1 MGQVIS
7 STANGAEATGNSPVA
22 SGSTHE
28 VALTITGLNK
38 TFGGTKALS
47 DASLTVRKGTVHALL
62 GGNGSGKS
70 TSIKILAAV
79 YTADSGDL
87 TIFGQP
93 YSLTGY
99 TSNIAQSAGLRFVH
113 QDLGLFPELS
123 IEENF
128 ALDAGYPKNKL
139 GGVAWKKLR
148 SHVKNL
154 LVEYEIDA
162 EPWQPV
168 QSLRPSDR
176 TMVAIARALQDQ
188 VDGEDLILILDE
200 PTASLAL
207 HESTRLLEQVRR
219 RADKGQTVV
228 MVSHRLQEVLTVAHD
243 FTIFR
248 DGKVVGAL
256 VDASPTEDE
265 LVEIMAG
272 SLVKSLRPTGSV
284 SHARSEEVVVLKNI
298 NSGPLRGV
306 NLTVHA
312 GEIVGIAGLV
322 GSGRS
327 SILQNIFGAVQHAK
341 GTITLN
347 GAEFAPKHIEDAMD
361 AGVAMV
367 PENRVQDA
375 AFMDLSV
382 RENIAA
388 SVLRENWVRGW
399 MSRRKDRGV
408 ARKLIDNFSVK
419 VAGPE
424 ALFSSMSGGN
434 QQKVVIARWMQRNP
448 SLLLLDEPTQGVDVM
463 SRADIYSVIRD
474 AASQGMAVIVAS
486 SDVSELHALSDRV
499 VILRSGRITDEINAG
514 DLDVDYLNRL
524 VLKDPTGSIAT
535 VKQSTLRR
543 KSHVR

>member
-7 STANGAEATGNSPVA
+7 TSAKGAEAAGYTPAA
-22 SGSTHE
+22 SGSTSE
-28 VALTITGLNK
+28 IALTITGLNK
-38 TFGGTKALS
+38 TFGGTQALS

-87 TIFGQP
+87 TILGKH
-93 YSLTGY
+93 YSLSGY
-99 TSNIAQSAGLRFVH
+99 TAQIAQQAGLRFVH
-113 QDLGLFPELS
+113 QDLGLFPQLS

-128 ALDAGYPKNKL
+128 ALDAGYPLNRL
-139 GGVAWKKLR
+139 GGVSWKKLR
-148 SHVKNL
+148 SRVTRL
-154 LVEYEIDA
+154 LEEYEIDA
-162 EPWQPV
+162 DPWAPV

-188 VDGEDLILILDE
+188 VEGEDLILVLDE

-207 HESTRLLEQVRR
+207 HESTRLLEQIRR

-228 MVSHRLQEVLTVAHD
+228 MVSHRMQEVLSVAHD

-248 DGKVVGAL
+248 DGKVVGDL
-256 VDASPTEDE
+256 QNASPTEEE

-272 SLVKSLRPTGSV
+272 SLVKSLRPTGSL
-284 SHARSEEVVVLKNI
+284 SHARQEEVVVIKNLHG
-298 NSGPLRGV
+298 GPLRGV

-312 GEIVGIAGLV
+312 GEIVGIGGLV

-327 SILQNIFGAVQHAK
+327 SILQNIFGAVHHTK
-341 GTITLN
+341 GSITLN
-347 GAEFAPKHIEDAMD
+347 GKDFAPAHIEDAMD

-375 AFMDLSV
+375 AFLDLSL

-388 SVLRENWVRGW
+388 SVYRENYVKGR
-399 MSRRKDRGV
+399 MSRRKDRSV
-408 ARKLIDNFSVK
+408 AHQMIERFAIK
-419 VAGPE
+419 VAGPD

-434 QQKVVIARWMQRNP
+434 QQKAILARWMQRKP
-448 SLLLLDEPTQGVDVM
+448 TLLLLDEPTQGVDVM
-463 SRADIYSVIRD
+463 SRADIYSAIRE
-474 AASQGMAVIVAS
+474 AAKSGMAVIVAS
-486 SDVSELHALSDRV
+486 SDVSELHALCDRV
-499 VILRSGRITDEINAG
+499 AILRSGRITDEVLAG
-514 DLDVDYLNRL
+514 DLEVDYLNRL
-524 VLKDPTGSIAT
+524 VLIDPTGTIP
-535 VKQSTLRR
+535 VVR
-543 KSHVR
+543 KKNARKA

>member
-7 STANGAEATGNSPVA
+7 TTAKGAEAAGVSPAA
-22 SGSTHE
+22 SGSTSE
-28 VALTITGLNK
+28 IALTITGLNK
-38 TFGGTKALS
+38 AFGGTQALS
-47 DASLTVRKGTVHALL
+47 NASLNVRKGTVHALL

-87 TIFGQP
+87 TIFGKN

-99 TSNIAQSAGLRFVH
+99 TSKTAQQAGLRFVH

-128 ALDAGYPKNKL
+128 ALDAGYPKNAL

-148 SHVKNL
+148 AHVTRL
-154 LVEYEIDA
+154 LDEYEIDA
-162 EPWQPV
+162 DPWAPV
-168 QSLRPSDR
+168 DSLRPSDR

-188 VDGEDLILILDE
+188 VEGEDLILVLDE

-228 MVSHRLQEVLTVAHD
+228 MVSHRLQEVLSVAHD
-243 FTIFR
+243 FTVFR
-248 DGKVVGAL
+248 DGKVVGNL
-256 VDASPTEDE
+256 IDASPTEDE

-284 SHARSEEVVVLKNI
+284 SHSRHEEVVKLTNVHG
-298 NSGPLRGV
+298 GPLRGV

-327 SILQNIFGAVQHAK
+327 SLLQNIFGAVRPTK

-347 GAEFAPKHIEDAMD
+347 GEEFAPKHIEDAMD
-361 AGVAMV
+361 AGVALV
-367 PENRVQDA
+367 PEDRGHDA
-375 AFMDLSV
+375 AFADLTV

-388 SVLRENWVRGW
+388 SVLRENWVKGW
-399 MSRRKDRGV
+399 ISRTKERSV
-408 ARKLIDNFSVK
+408 ARGLINDFSVK

-434 QQKVVIARWMQRNP
+434 QQKVILARWMQRKP

-474 AASQGMAVIVAS
+474 AAAAGMAVIVAS

-499 VILRSGRITDEINAG
+499 AILRSGRITDEVVAG
-514 DLDVDYLNRL
+514 ELEVDYLNRL
-524 VLKDPTGSIAT
+524 VLKDPTGTIPV
-535 VKQSTLRR
+535 VKKNAR
-543 KSHVR
+543 KA

>member
-1 MGQVIS
+1 MSNKPLSGS
-7 STANGAEATGNSPVA
+7 EAAGFSPAA
-22 SGSTHE
+22 SGSHSE

-38 TFGGTKALS
+38 SFGGTQALS

-87 TIFGQP
+87 TIFGKP
-93 YSLTGY
+93 YSLSGY
-99 TSNIAQSAGLRFVH
+99 TSQTAQQAGLRFVH

-128 ALDAGYPKNKL
+128 ALDAGYPL
-139 GGVAWKKLR
+139 RSYGGVDWKKLR
-148 SHVKNL
+148 AHVSRL
-154 LVEYEIDA
+154 LTEYEIDA
-162 EPWQPV
+162 DPWAPV

-188 VDGEDLILILDE
+188 VEGEDLILVLDE

-228 MVSHRLQEVLTVAHD
+228 MVSHRLQEVLSVAHD
-243 FTIFR
+243 FTVFR
-248 DGKVVGAL
+248 DGKVVGTL
-256 VDASPTEDE
+256 TDASPTEDE

-272 SLVKSLRPTGSV
+272 SLVKSLRPTGSQ
-284 SHARSEEVVVLKNI
+284 SHARNEEVVVLKSI
-298 NSGPLRGV
+298 HGGPLRGV

-312 GEIVGIAGLV
+312 GEILGIAGLV

-327 SILQNIFGAVQHAK
+327 SILLNIFGSVKPSK
-341 GTITLN
+341 GTIILN
-347 GAEFAPKHIEDAMD
+347 GKEFTPKHIDEAMD

-375 AFMDLSV
+375 AFSDLSV

-399 MSRRKDRGV
+399 MSRTKERGI
-408 ARKLIDNFSVK
+408 ARKLIERFSVK
-419 VAGPE
+419 VAGPD

-434 QQKVVIARWMQRNP
+434 QQKVVLARWMQRNP

-463 SRADIYSVIRD
+463 SRADIYSVIRE
-474 AASQGMAVIVAS
+474 AAAAGMAVIVAS

-499 VILRSGRITDEINAG
+499 AILRSGRITDEVVAG
-514 DLDVDYLNRL
+514 ELEIDYLNRL
-524 VLKDPTGSIAT
+524 VLKDPTGAIPVVKSAIA
-535 VKQSTLRR
+535 R
-543 KSHVR
+543 KARS

>member
-1 MGQVIS
+1 MSNKPLSGS
-7 STANGAEATGNSPVA
+7 EAAGFSPAA
-22 SGSTHE
+22 SGSHSE

-38 TFGGTKALS
+38 SFGGTQALS

-87 TIFGQP
+87 TIFGKP
-93 YSLTGY
+93 YSLSGY
-99 TSNIAQSAGLRFVH
+99 TSQTAQQAGLRFVH

-128 ALDAGYPKNKL
+128 ALDAGYPL
-139 GGVAWKKLR
+139 RSYGGVDWKKLR
-148 SHVKNL
+148 AHVSRL
-154 LVEYEIDA
+154 LTEYEIDA
-162 EPWQPV
+162 DPWAPV

-188 VDGEDLILILDE
+188 VEGEDLILVLDE

-228 MVSHRLQEVLTVAHD
+228 MVSHRLQEVLSVAHD
-243 FTIFR
+243 FTVFR
-248 DGKVVGAL
+248 DGKVVGTL
-256 VDASPTEDE
+256 TDASPTEDE

-272 SLVKSLRPTGSV
+272 SLVKSLRPTGSQ
-284 SHARSEEVVVLKNI
+284 SHARNEEVVVLKSI
-298 NSGPLRGV
+298 HGGPLRGV

-312 GEIVGIAGLV
+312 GEILGIAGLV

-327 SILQNIFGAVQHAK
+327 SILLNIFGSVKPSK
-341 GTITLN
+341 GTIILN
-347 GAEFAPKHIEDAMD
+347 GKEFTPKHIDEAMD

-375 AFMDLSV
+375 AFSDLSV

-399 MSRRKDRGV
+399 MSRTKERGI
-408 ARKLIDNFSVK
+408 ARKLIERFSVK
-419 VAGPE
+419 VAGPD

-434 QQKVVIARWMQRNP
+434 QQKVVLARWMQRNP

-463 SRADIYSVIRD
+463 SRADIYSVIRE
-474 AASQGMAVIVAS
+474 AAAAGMAVIVAS

-499 VILRSGRITDEINAG
+499 AILRSGRITDEVVAG
-514 DLDVDYLNRL
+514 ELEIDYLNRL
-524 VLKDPTGSIAT
+524 VLKDPTGAIPVVKSAT
-535 VKQSTLRR
+535 AR
-543 KSHVR
+543 KARS

>member
-7 STANGAEATGNSPVA
+7 TQANGAEAAGASPAA
-22 SGSTHE
+22 SGSTSE
-28 VALTITGLNK
+28 IALTITGLNK
-38 TFGGTKALS
+38 AFGGTQALS

-79 YTADSGDL
+79 YSADSGDL
-87 TIFGQP
+87 TIFGKN

-99 TSNIAQSAGLRFVH
+99 TSKTAQQAGLRFVH

-128 ALDAGYPKNKL
+128 ALDAGYPKNAL

-148 SHVKNL
+148 AHVTRL
-154 LVEYEIDA
+154 LEEYEIVAD
-162 EPWQPV
+162 PWAPGD
-168 QSLRPSDR
+168 SLRPSDR

-188 VDGEDLILILDE
+188 VEGEDLILVLDE

-228 MVSHRLQEVLTVAHD
+228 MVSHRLQEVLAVAHD
-243 FTIFR
+243 FTVFR
-248 DGKVVGAL
+248 DGKVVGNL
-256 VDASPTEDE
+256 INASPTEDE

-284 SHARSEEVVVLKNI
+284 SHSRQEEVVKLTNI
-298 NSGPLRGV
+298 HGGPLRGV

-327 SILQNIFGAVQHAK
+327 SLLQNIFGAVHPTK
-341 GTITLN
+341 GTIALY
-347 GAEFAPKHIEDAMD
+347 GKEFAPKHIEDAMD
-361 AGVAMV
+361 AGVALV
-367 PENRVQDA
+367 PEDRGHDA
-375 AFMDLSV
+375 AFADLTV

-388 SVLRENWVRGW
+388 SVLRENWVKGWISRTKERSIARGLI
-399 MSRRKDRGV
+399 KD
-408 ARKLIDNFSVK
+408 FSVK

-424 ALFSSMSGGN
+424 ARFSSMSGGN
-434 QQKVVIARWMQRNP
+434 QQKVILARWMQRP
-448 SLLLLDEPTQGVDVM
+448 WFRRG
-463 SRADIYSVIRD
+463 I
-474 AASQGMAVIVAS
+474 AVRWARS
-486 SDVSELHALSDRV
+486 SA
-499 VILRSGRITDEINAG
+499 I
-514 DLDVDYLNRL
+514 
-524 VLKDPTGSIAT
+524 
-535 VKQSTLRR
+535 
-543 KSHVR
+543 